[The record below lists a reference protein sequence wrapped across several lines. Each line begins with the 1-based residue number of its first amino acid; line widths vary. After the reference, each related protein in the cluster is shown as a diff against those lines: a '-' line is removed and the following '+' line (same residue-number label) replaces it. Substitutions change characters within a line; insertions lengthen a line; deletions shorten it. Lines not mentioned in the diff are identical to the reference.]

1 MAWHTDGC
9 RTCMKKHIYQ
19 LTVAEEEDVL
29 GPNGSRDQILIDTH
43 DVLRLTI
50 LQTFQVYGR
59 GHFVIVTPA
68 LARRALYRVL
78 VQGFRRCQAVA
89 AVNPLRVGSLTEHG
103 REFFTGRPIWR
114 TGGVSST
121 DHPEGYVRSVDGAT
135 GAVYWSHPAEEGVE
149 WETTAF
155 WE

>member
-1 MAWHTDGC
+1 LWLKPRYADKYECPLIFCWDGE
-9 RTCMKKHIYQ
+9 T
-19 LTVAEEEDVL
+19 LLVL
-29 GPNGSRDQILIDTH
+29 QFRARKPERIRDPDCPIDCWVIPVTGARCT
-43 DVLRLTI
+43 LR
-50 LQTFQVYGR
+50 Y
-59 GHFVIVTPA
+59 
-68 LARRALYRVL
+68 ALYRVL

-89 AVNPLRVGSLTEHG
+89 AVTPLRVGSLTEHG

-135 GAVYWSHPAEEGVE
+135 GAVYWSHPAEEGVV